1 MIDTRSLDAGDIVWI
16 DFGDP
21 VGHEQGGRRP
31 AFVLS
36 PSSYNRQSSL
46 MLVCP
51 ITRSEMPWP
60 FKVPLG
66 GAAGLAG
73 FVLADQ
79 VHTID
84 PAQRVRR
91 VAGRA
96 APETIAQV
104 RTRLLP
110 LIAEADPQS

>member
-1 MIDTRSLDAGDIVWI
+1 MIDTGSLDAGDIVWI
-16 DFGDP
+16 DFGNP

-46 MLVCP
+46 LLVCP
-51 ITRSEMPWP
+51 ITRSERHWP
-60 FKVPLG
+60 FKVPLR
-66 GAAGLAG
+66 GATGLTG

-96 APETIAQV
+96 SPETVAEV

-110 LIAEADPQS
+110 IIGRA